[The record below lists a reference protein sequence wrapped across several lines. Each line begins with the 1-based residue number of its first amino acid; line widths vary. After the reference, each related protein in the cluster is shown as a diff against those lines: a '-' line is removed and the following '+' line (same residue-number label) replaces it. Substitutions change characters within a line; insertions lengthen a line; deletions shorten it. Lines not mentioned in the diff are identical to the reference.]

1 LVTDHAG
8 LPVGWGFYNPVS
20 MFAVRL
26 VQTCAEAAARPA
38 AALDPAALIA
48 WRVGQAAAARAAL
61 GLPGPGTDVYRLI
74 NSEGD
79 RLSGVTADALGPGC
93 VVVSSCAAWSE
104 RCGAAPAVLLFL
116 LFSPPPHAAAA
127 ALPRSASAVI
137 RPRAC

>member
-1 LVTDHAG
+1 
-8 LPVGWGFYNPVS
+8 

-38 AALDPAALIA
+38 AALDPAALVK

-104 RCGAAPAVLLFL
+104 RCVCRSPARFVFAIFVFAASSLPPLHPFLCVL
-116 LFSPPPHAAAA
+116 
-127 ALPRSASAVI
+127 RY
-137 RPRAC
+137 C